1 MRLSVY
7 ELCLAIRALQ
17 SIGLVRSWPDSVPAV
32 LLFLIPLPQWLQ
44 ILQLFNDTLFYV
56 LNFSLLLPV

>member
-1 MRLSVY
+1 MLS
-7 ELCLAIRALQ
+7 ELCLAIPWACQ
-17 SIGLVRSWPDSVPAV
+17 VWAGGVSAV